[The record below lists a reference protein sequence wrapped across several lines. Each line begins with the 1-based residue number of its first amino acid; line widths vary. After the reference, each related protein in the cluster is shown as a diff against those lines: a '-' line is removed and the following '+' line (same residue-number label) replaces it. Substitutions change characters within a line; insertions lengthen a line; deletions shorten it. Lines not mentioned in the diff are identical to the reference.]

1 MNLHKF
7 IPLCI
12 LFLSGAYAQAAP
24 PFVTYAGQ
32 VASGGQPF
40 NGTGQFKFAFVM
52 PMPMS
57 LIGATMVR
65 ARPVPNRP
73 HMLAY
78 RSMVDTIRFYW
89 AIPQ

>member
-40 NGTGQFKFAFVM
+40 NGTGQFKFAFVNVTYWSHDNKSSAGSE
-52 PMPMS
+52 PTAF
-57 LIGATMVR
+57 L
-65 ARPVPNRP
+65 
-73 HMLAY
+73 
-78 RSMVDTIRFYW
+78 SMEEERN
-89 AIPQ
+89 